1 MHRGLARPGITKVER
16 PCGHALNPEPG
27 RVSRRLHAGSRC
39 VGNRDRPLWS
49 LGIAAHSARHAS
61 GHNIGSNNH
70 SGREKK
76 NHSFSMASV
85 GGPRGFERPTGAKQG
100 FIVQNQYLIL
110 SHRSSRCGNHT
121 TSDSSISYEEV
132 GHFVVMGIAARA
144 HAQARKRPKTSRRV
158 RTPCRYSA
166 MESGAPAERSTGSGV
181 LWLVGFASE
190 AYAR

>member
-49 LGIAAHSARHAS
+49 LGIAAHWARHAS

-85 GGPRGFERPTGAKQG
+85 GGPRGTGANVGTDRIESRVGAVAGQADHGHGTRIGERPLDVGDGSVRRLLVVEDLELQSPAQDADALMRSCSAFARWLMAATSPESKQ
-100 FIVQNQYLIL
+100 
-110 SHRSSRCGNHT
+110 RSLRELT
-121 TSDSSISYEEV
+121 KIAIESDD
-132 GHFVVMGIAARA
+132 
-144 HAQARKRPKTSRRV
+144 
-158 RTPCRYSA
+158 
-166 MESGAPAERSTGSGV
+166 
-181 LWLVGFASE
+181 
-190 AYAR
+190 